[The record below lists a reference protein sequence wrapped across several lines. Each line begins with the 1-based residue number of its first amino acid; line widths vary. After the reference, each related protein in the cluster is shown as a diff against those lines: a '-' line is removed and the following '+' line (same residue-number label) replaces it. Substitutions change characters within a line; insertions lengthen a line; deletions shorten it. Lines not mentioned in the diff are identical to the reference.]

1 MMTNLPHSAFAPR
14 QADTHDALAIAQN
27 LARLYKEVLEE
38 PIPTDLT
45 RLIGHLR
52 ERMGE
57 RTPRV

>member
-1 MMTNLPHSAFAPR
+1 MMPNLPHSAFAPPP
-14 QADTHDALAIAQN
+14 ADTPDALVIAQN

-38 PIPTDLT
+38 PIPTDLA

-57 RTPRV
+57 RTARV